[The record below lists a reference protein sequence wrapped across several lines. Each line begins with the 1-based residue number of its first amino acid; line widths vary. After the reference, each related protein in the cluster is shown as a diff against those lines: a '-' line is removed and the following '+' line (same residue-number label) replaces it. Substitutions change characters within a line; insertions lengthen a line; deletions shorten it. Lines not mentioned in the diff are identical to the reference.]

1 MQDSNFSELVADLQR
16 RIGRELTAADMR
28 LLGTING
35 YPIARIQALKLK
47 MYQEPG
53 HSLPHIHVDLGRQHH
68 IASYSIDPAKLLEG
82 RLNARSDFIVL
93 DWLATNKER
102 LIGFWHSLQDGQ
114 PDFSI
119 IAEL

>member
-1 MQDSNFSELVADLQR
+1 MQDANFSELAADLQR
-16 RIGRELTAADMR
+16 RIGRELTAEDMR
-28 LLGTING
+28 FLGTING

-47 MYQEPG
+47 MYQERG
-53 HSLPHIHVDLGRQHH
+53 HSLPHIHVDLGRRRH

-82 RLNARSDFIVL
+82 CLDARSDFIVL

-102 LIGFWHSLQDGQ
+102 LLGFWYSLQGGK
-114 PDFSI
+114 PDFSL